1 MNISVNG
8 AAVKVEE
15 EEDEKEKEAVVD
27 AKDELEDDDAGMI

>member
-8 AAVKVEE
+8 EAVKEEE